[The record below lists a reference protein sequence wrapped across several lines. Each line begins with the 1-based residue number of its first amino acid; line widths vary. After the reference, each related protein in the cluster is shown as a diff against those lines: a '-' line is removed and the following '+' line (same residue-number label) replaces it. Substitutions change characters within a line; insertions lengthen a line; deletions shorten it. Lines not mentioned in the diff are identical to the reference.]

1 MTVNAAPRRAR
12 QSLRTPVRV
21 ALRLAVAVVAFAA
34 SAAAPLAA
42 QDAHSPQ
49 TGGAKASTGATSGAF
64 AQYPAGLSGDFVVY
78 RDWSW
83 EKPTWV
89 GFLYYNDSTWGAF
102 VKSPASGA
110 DVRLLFSTET
120 LDGKLVLTGQNIV
133 SKITQDDVLSV
144 NYLMKLLPLFHE
156 WRNGDASSAA
166 FAAKES
172 GRSTLLPPIAT
183 LAASDAM
190 FGGAVTV
197 TFAPEVPVFGL
208 RALDG
213 AGGKRIMTLERV
225 GRVKS
230 SDAEFFSFVAPGEPK
245 AGASLSLDAKRV
257 AEKRVVDGVSLSLDG
272 QWTMYADNMFFLGNS
287 AALIVDTL
295 DLSLMQIPRENLPL
309 SLVRMFSLSS
319 AESWAEPSSLSVA
332 GTASRFT
339 VTNLIFD
346 SARGSLNRDIKTCVV
361 SKDGAS
367 CVVISLSVSET
378 AYQANKAYFS
388 SLY

>member
-1 MTVNAAPRRAR
+1 MSAAPRRVR
-12 QSLRTPVRV
+12 TSLRP
-21 ALRLAVAVVAFAA
+21 ALRLALAA
-34 SAAAPLAA
+34 CALALSAAAPLAA
-42 QDAHSPQ
+42 QTAAGSQ
-49 TGGAKASTGATSGAF
+49 ASAGASAF
-64 AQYPAGLSGDFVVY
+64 APFPAGISGDYVVY

-83 EKPTWV
+83 EKPTWI

-102 VKSPASGA
+102 MKDPSTGS

-144 NYLMKLLPLFHE
+144 NYLMKLLPVFHA
-156 WRNGDASSAA
+156 WRNGAASVSASPS
-166 FAAKES
+166 KES
-172 GRSTLLPPIAT
+172 GRSSLLPPIVT
-183 LAASDAM
+183 LDASDAM
-190 FGGAVTV
+190 FGGAVKA
-197 TFAPEVPVFGL
+197 TFAPEVPVFNM
-208 RALDG
+208 RSLDG
-213 AGGKRIMTLERV
+213 AGDRRVMTLERV

-230 SDAEFFSFVAPGEPK
+230 SDTEFFSFVAAGEPK
-245 AGASLSLDAKRV
+245 AGAALALDSKRV
-257 AEKRVVDGVSLSLDG
+257 AEKRVVDGVSLTLDG

-319 AESWAEPSSLSVA
+319 ADSWVVPSSLSVA

-346 SARGSLNRDIKTCVV
+346 STRGSLNRDIKTCVV

-367 CVVISLSVSET
+367 CVVISLSVNET